1 MLLFVEAVGLTLVL
15 AWIAATTEPL
25 LDGGMTLVAL
35 AAGAAGTS
43 GLFAFYR
50 ALAIGTMSVVAPISA
65 CGVALPVLVG
75 VLSGD
80 QISTLTAVGM
90 AAAVTG
96 AILATREGPAED
108 DHARTASRASVLLA
122 IVAAAGF
129 GTFFTLSD
137 RVADDS
143 VPWLLFWSRILAVVV
158 LVALVARAR
167 PSMPSRGDIRLLVMA
182 GVLDV
187 LATALYAVAL
197 REGRLSVV
205 SVVGSLYPVVTVL
218 LARAILHERVRSV
231 QLAGVGAAFAGIGLI
246 ALGR

>member
-1 MLLFVEAVGLTLVL
+1 MLLFVEAVGLTLVV
-15 AWIAATTEPL
+15 AWILATAEPL
-25 LDGGMTLVAL
+25 LGAGGTGLAL
-35 AAGAAGTS
+35 AAGAAGTT

-75 VLSGD
+75 VLDGD
-80 QISTLTAVGM
+80 EISRLTAVGM
-90 AAAVTG
+90 AVAVTG
-96 AILATREGPAED
+96 AILAAREGPSES
-108 DHARTASRASVLLA
+108 DHARSTNRASVLLA
-122 IVAAAGF
+122 LVAAAGF

-137 RVADDS
+137 RVADES
-143 VPWLLFWSRILAVVV
+143 VPWLLFYSRILAVVV
-158 LVALVARAR
+158 LTGLVLRARA
-167 PSMPSRGDIRLLVMA
+167 SMPPRGDVRLLVLA

-218 LARAILHERVRSV
+218 LARAVLHERIRAV
-231 QLAGVGAAFAGIGLI
+231 QIAGVVAAFVGI
-246 ALGR
+246 ALITAGR